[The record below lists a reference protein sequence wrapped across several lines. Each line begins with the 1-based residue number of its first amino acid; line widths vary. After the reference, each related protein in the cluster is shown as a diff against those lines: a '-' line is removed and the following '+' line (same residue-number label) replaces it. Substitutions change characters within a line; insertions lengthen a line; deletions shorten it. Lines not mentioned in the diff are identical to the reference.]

1 MKSCFINYVRLGDS
15 ILQVFIMASLY
26 IHCGCKMTPPTVSW
40 SYYQT
45 QTTGSSV
52 TKVTSEQL
60 LSVSQ
65 WACYWDALFKEGSL
79 RDRAAKEHAIQIWN
93 VNTYILCF
101 CCNFL
106 LRENLTFQDLPLHF
120 NWWQIPMQ

>member
-1 MKSCFINYVRLGDS
+1 MVHWSTNYTVL
-15 ILQVFIMASLY
+15 LY
-26 IHCGCKMTPPTVSW
+26 RTC
-40 SYYQT
+40 T

-52 TKVTSEQL
+52 TRVTCEQL

-65 WACYWDALFKEGSL
+65 WACFWDALFKEGSL

-93 VNTYILCF
+93 VNAYILCF

-106 LRENLTFQDLPLHF
+106 LRENLTVQDLPLHF
-120 NWWQIPMQ
+120 KLVADPYAVTEEFQMLLATLHL